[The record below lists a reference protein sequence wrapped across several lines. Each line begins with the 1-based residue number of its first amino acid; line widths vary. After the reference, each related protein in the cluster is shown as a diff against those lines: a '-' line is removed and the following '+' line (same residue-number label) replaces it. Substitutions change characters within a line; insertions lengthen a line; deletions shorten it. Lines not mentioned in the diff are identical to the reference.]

1 MKRATFEKLDQL
13 LKEVNNDKVIV
24 GSSTSTIKGSL
35 FTHGL
40 SIEERSIVVH
50 PVSIFRV
57 TTNHATEFQAYTTT
71 WIF

>member
-13 LKEVNNDKVIV
+13 LKEVDNDKVIV
-24 GSSTSTIKGSL
+24 GSSTSTIRGSL

-50 PVSIFRV
+50 PVSS
-57 TTNHATEFQAYTTT
+57 TTNITAMYLLGNRQKVL
-71 WIF
+71 